1 MSQEWFMVE
10 KSVFVYL
17 FVFFLKKK
25 IWWKLYEIPISVS
38 INKVVLGH
46 SHDHSFMYFPRM
58 LS

>member
-1 MSQEWFMVE
+1 MVE